1 MISANYFDGLSAR
14 LHPVNLE
21 LGAGEIG
28 LAGVD
33 IVRSY
38 PFSEATL
45 AEPFARAACVL
56 DFADGGRCEIADPD
70 AKAAIASALGYRKS
84 RVVRWQDHWYGAVL
98 ALVLLVATIAAT
110 VQWGIP
116 ALTTRVV
123 ASLPVSLDQDVGDAA
138 FKAVSGEW
146 FSKSRFSDQRLEEI
160 GEVFRV
166 VAPFNPRLPLRLYV
180 MDSEHL
186 APNAVAF
193 PDGRIIITDSMI
205 MHILGGERYFND
217 DSRAMLAGV
226 LAHEIGHIEGRHSV
240 RVLARSSLLAVL
252 SATLFGDFSAVVAG
266 TPALVLNMHYS
277 REMELKADQYAIG
290 RLQALG
296 WPPAAL
302 ADLFES
308 LEELDPGQD
317 RAPAWMQDAGDYL
330 SSHPPTQERS
340 NNIRRAGK
348 PPED

>member
-1 MISANYFDGLSAR
+1 MISAIYFDGLSAR
-14 LHPVNLE
+14 LHPVDLE
-21 LGAGEIG
+21 LGGGAIG

-33 IVRSY
+33 IARSY
-38 PFSEATL
+38 PFSDVAL

-70 AKAAIASALGYRKS
+70 GKAAIAAALGYCKS
-84 RVVRWQDHWYGAVL
+84 RIVRWQDRWYGAML
-98 ALVLLVATIAAT
+98 ALVLLVATIGAT

-123 ASLPVSLDQDVGDAA
+123 ASLPVSLDRDVGDAA
-138 FKAVSGEW
+138 FKAVSGQW
-146 FSKSRFSDQRLEEI
+146 FGKSRFSDQRLEEI

-166 VAPFNPRLPLRLYV
+166 VAPFNPRLSLRLYV
-180 MDSEHL
+180 MNAEDL
-186 APNAVAF
+186 APNAIAF

-205 MHILGGERYFND
+205 LHILGGERYFND

-226 LAHEIGHIEGRHSV
+226 LAHEVGHIEGRHSV

-266 TPALVLNMHYS
+266 TPALVLNMQYS
-277 REMELKADQYAIG
+277 REMEMSADRYAVA

-308 LEELDPGQD
+308 LDELDPG
-317 RAPAWMQDAGDYL
+317 RGRRRGWMQDAGDYL
-330 SSHPPTQERS
+330 SSHPAAQERS
-340 NNIRRAGK
+340 KYIRRAGK
-348 PPED
+348 TRKD